1 MYHILSS
8 NPSLMIKAKV
18 AYLVTLK
25 SFSLM
30 KDDYTTIKN
39 ESLPLSPVPP
49 EKCYFLQTKEYFRN
63 HGMLLK
69 GISLNYGHYEKG
81 FLFNLL

>member
-1 MYHILSS
+1 
-8 NPSLMIKAKV
+8 MIKAKV

-39 ESLPLSPVPP
+39 ESIPLSPVPP

-63 HGMLLK
+63 YEMLLK
-69 GISLNYGHYEKG
+69 GISLNYGHHEKG

>member
-1 MYHILSS
+1 
-8 NPSLMIKAKV
+8 
-18 AYLVTLK
+18 
-25 SFSLM
+25 M

-39 ESLPLSPVPP
+39 ESIPLSPVPP

-63 HGMLLK
+63 YEMLLK
-69 GISLNYGHYEKG
+69 GISLNSGHHEKG